1 MSLTLD
7 ELTQLKKQ
15 VKERDEEIDL
25 LNAFINKNPRLLSPC
40 VIVHG
45 YKSIGKTFTV
55 TKFLKAL
62 GTNFSTINCDEC
74 VSKKILLRRC
84 FDRIRIDS
92 GCPIGSLNTRND
104 LAKYGNNG
112 DSFSTFVSAL
122 ELFVEEFDYKLEHHV
137 LLLDRFDQCFEYVND
152 LLAGFTRLRES
163 STILQNF
170 TVVVII
176 SGEDPKEIVTLS
188 NPHVYFKVYNESQI
202 ISILQ
207 ESRLCKFNISD
218 ISDDSTE
225 SIEFYNQYVKAIVDM
240 LYPYTGSDMSL
251 LIDFTKRLWD
261 PFIEPIRQGRLQ
273 ITEFVKCLKEGIH
286 LFTNEDVVSTSGV
299 IEFKTLQWEKQVT
312 HGGHVHDLPLH
323 SKFFLLASYLA
334 SYGSYRNDLH
344 KYSKVKV
351 VKYKKR
357 QSTKATSV
365 TKGHMSKESI
375 DTRLLSANYV
385 DLERILAILSV
396 IYRNYAPSLNHS
408 DKDELLYMDD
418 RIIEDEEK
426 KESERSKFT
435 LTRNI
440 DLSNQIATLFSLG
453 LLSKT
458 NSSDILTAKV
468 RWKCNIDWKTAEGI
482 AKSVDFPISDFMM
495 DD

>member
-7 ELTQLKKQ
+7 ELSLLKKE

-25 LNAFINKNPRLLSPC
+25 LNAFVNKNPRLSSPC

-62 GTNFSTINCDEC
+62 GLKFSTVNCDEC

-92 GCPIGSLNTRND
+92 GRQIGPINTRSD
-104 LAKYGNNG
+104 LAKYGNTG
-112 DSFSTFVSAL
+112 DSFSTFLSAL
-122 ELFVEEFDYKLEHHV
+122 ELFADEFGYRDDHHV

-152 LLAGFTRLRES
+152 LLAGFTRLKES
-163 STILQNF
+163 SSLQNF
-170 TVVVII
+170 TVIVVVA
-176 SGEDPKEIVTLS
+176 GEDPKEIVTLS
-188 NPHVYFKVYNESQI
+188 NPHVYFKVYNETQI

-207 ESRLCKFNISD
+207 QNRLCKF
-218 ISDDSTE
+218 DDTLDNSPE

-240 LYPYTGSDMSL
+240 FYSYTGSDMSL

-273 ITEFVKCLKEGIH
+273 ITEFVKCLKEGMH
-286 LFTNEDVVSTSGV
+286 LFTDEDVVSNSGV
-299 IEFKTLQWEKQVT
+299 IEFKTLQWEQQMS
-312 HGGHVHDLPLH
+312 HGGHVQDLPLH

-334 SYGSYRNDLH
+334 SYGNQRNDLH

-357 QSTKATSV
+357 QSTKSAKV

-375 DTRLLSANYV
+375 DTRLLSANFV

-418 RIIEDEEK
+418 RIIENEEK
-426 KESERSKFT
+426 KESERSRFT

-468 RWKCNIDWKTAEGI
+468 RWKCNIDWDTAEGI
-482 AKSVDFPISDFMM
+482 AKSVNFPIAEFMIE
-495 DD
+495 D